1 MTSSHYPRYRVLTGP
16 DDDAFCFRVSEAID
30 LGYELH
36 GGPAITAAGE
46 TVYVAQAL
54 YGEDKSQ
61 LPCGLVPIAE
71 TLAPT
76 VPALYRGTSAGLVRG
91 EHTANR
97 TDRHLCSSNLGLRLG
112 HLLQLGKRR
121 LNARLGIRL

>member
-46 TVYVAQAL
+46 TVYVRASTCMARTRAN
-54 YGEDKSQ
+54 S
-61 LPCGLVPIAE
+61 
-71 TLAPT
+71 
-76 VPALYRGTSAGLVRG
+76 PAG
-91 EHTANR
+91 
-97 TDRHLCSSNLGLRLG
+97 
-112 HLLQLGKRR
+112 
-121 LNARLGIRL
+121 